1 MKPHRHSLYRTFANA
16 AAGVVHA
23 FKTERNMKIHAA
35 AALMVFIAA
44 ALLQLDLIRWL
55 FLLLAVGLV
64 FTAELI
70 NTAIEAVV
78 DLVSPQVHPYARIA
92 KDTAAGAVLVAAIV
106 AVGIGITVFYEPIR
120 GWIGSLL

>member
-23 FKTERNMKIHAA
+23 FKYERNMKIHTA

-44 ALLQLDLIRWL
+44 ALLQLDIIRWL
-55 FLLLAVGLV
+55 FLVVAVGLV
-64 FTAELI
+64 ITAELI

-78 DLVSPQVHPYARIA
+78 DLVSPEEHPYARIA
-92 KDTAAGAVLVAAIV
+92 KDTAAGAVLVAAAAAAI
-106 AVGIGITVFYEPIR
+106 IGIAVFYKPLMH
-120 GWIGSLL
+120 WIKSFW